1 MALSSDTAH
10 ARIPENMMPRL
21 HRSLIASLVIASLF
35 MSSGCG
41 HRRRKMQLRQ
51 SQLQSLKY
59 YRENQEMAGQ
69 VQGLSEQAQMAGQLA
84 MEKDQLAQQLAS
96 VQQNLDVSNQRLA
109 NLNAERT
116 QLSEKYASLL
126 SGLKN
131 PLSGGTNRRFEELSK
146 KYPEFEFD
154 PVTGVSR
161 FNGDLLF
168 ASGSDVLRTDGS
180 ALLREFAGIMN
191 DPEAKQ
197 FHILVVGHTDDQ
209 DVVKPGTR
217 AKHETNWELSTDRA
231 TAVVHNLAKIGLSE
245 PRMGVAGY
253 SEFQPVTAN
262 ADDASRQVNR
272 RVEIYILAP
281 DASVA
286 GWEGPS
292 MIR

>member
-1 MALSSDTAH
+1 
-10 ARIPENMMPRL
+10 MPRL
-21 HRSLIASLVIASLF
+21 HRSLIATLVMASLLT
-35 MSSGCG
+35 SSGCG
-41 HRRRKMQLRQ
+41 HRHRRAQLRQ
-51 SQLQSLKY
+51 SQLQSLKL
-59 YRENQEMAGQ
+59 YRENQQLAGQ
-69 VQGLSEQAQMAGQLA
+69 AGMVGQLA
-84 MEKDQLAQQLAS
+84 MEKDQLAMANSQLEQQLAS
-96 VQQNLDVSNQRLA
+96 AQQSLDVTNQRLA
-109 NLNAERT
+109 NLNSERS

-126 SGLKN
+126 NGLKN

-168 ASGSDVLRTDGS
+168 PSGSDVMRTEGS
-180 ALLREFAGIMN
+180 ALLSEFAGIMN
-191 DPEAKQ
+191 DPDAKQ

-217 AKHETNWELSTDRA
+217 AQHETNWELSAHRA
-231 TAVVHNLAKIGLSE
+231 TAVVRHLAKIGLSE

-253 SEFQPVTAN
+253 SKFQPVTAN
-262 ADDASRQVNR
+262 ANDTARQENR

-281 DASVA
+281 DATVA
-286 GWEGPS
+286 GWDGPS

>member
-1 MALSSDTAH
+1 
-10 ARIPENMMPRL
+10 MPRL
-21 HRSLIASLVIASLF
+21 HRSLIATFVIASLF

-41 HRRRKMQLRQ
+41 HRQRKTQLRQ
-51 SQLQSLKY
+51 SQLQSLKL
-59 YRENQEMAGQ
+59 YRQNQELAGQ
-69 VQGLSEQAQMAGQLA
+69 AEMAGQLA
-84 MEKDQLAQQLAS
+84 MENTQLEQQLAS
-96 VQQNLDVSNQRLA
+96 AQQNLDLTNQRLA
-109 NLNAERT
+109 NLNSERA
-116 QLSEKYASLL
+116 QLSEKYSNLL
-126 SGLKN
+126 TGLKN

-168 ASGSDVLRTDGS
+168 ASGSDVLRTDSSG
-180 ALLREFAGIMN
+180 LLKEFAAIMN

-217 AKHETNWELSTDRA
+217 AKHETNWELSAHRA
-231 TAVVHNLAKIGLSE
+231 TAVVHSLAKICLNE

-281 DASVA
+281 DATVA
-286 GWEGPS
+286 GWDGPS